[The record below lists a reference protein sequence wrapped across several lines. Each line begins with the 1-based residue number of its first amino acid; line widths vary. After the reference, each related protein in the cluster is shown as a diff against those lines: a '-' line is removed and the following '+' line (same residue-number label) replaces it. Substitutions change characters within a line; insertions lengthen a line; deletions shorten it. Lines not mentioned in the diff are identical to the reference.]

1 MTLPDAK
8 KLVDET
14 TDIIAGYGRYLAT
27 SFGGRVAETAG
38 ILMCDAGL
46 AWRARNMV
54 VPLRCLDADT
64 RRDLPDRLIEFYGSR
79 DRWVLWSTY
88 PIDLDTNEF
97 RLAETHAVMTR
108 FAENAKRASDVP
120 DLSIEEVADDAGV
133 RLFEQVRQTAD
144 VYPPEYDPAPGRFF
158 DARVLGEGLRL
169 WLGYVGGE
177 PVTTAAAFH
186 HDHVNLIKNVS
197 TAAAYL
203 GRGIAQAM
211 SDHAVGSTEKR
222 PILDSS
228 DAGAPVY
235 RKLGFEEIGRVE
247 FWSMT

>member
-1 MTLPDAK
+1 MPDAK

-14 TDIIAGYGRYLAT
+14 ADSIAAYGRYLAT

-38 ILMCDAGL
+38 VVMCDAGL

-54 VPLRCLDADT
+54 VPLRSLDGEVC
-64 RRDLPDRLIEFYGSR
+64 RDLADRLIEFYGSR

-88 PIDLDTNEF
+88 PIDLDTNDF

-108 FAENAKRASDVP
+108 FAENVQRASDVP
-120 DLSIEEVADDAGV
+120 GLSIEEVADDDGV

-158 DARVLGEGLRL
+158 DARVLGKDHRL
-169 WLGYVGGE
+169 WLGYVDGE
-177 PVTTAAAFH
+177 PVATAAAFH

-203 GRGIAQAM
+203 GRGIAQVM
-211 SDHAVGSTEKR
+211 SDHAVRSTEKR

-228 DAGAPVY
+228 DSGAPVY
-235 RKLGFEEIGRVE
+235 RKLGFEEIGRVQ
-247 FWSMT
+247 FWTMT